1 MRLLTTTPHS
11 VLVSSTPFHHRM
23 QRLISPAVIAASVLF
38 LITITGYKY
47 YVRYQNKLLS
57 GTPEQVKKAM
67 RFGITQEQVDMGWRY
82 EGF

>member
-1 MRLLTTTPHS
+1 MRLLITTPHL
-11 VLVSSTPFHHRM
+11 VLVSSTPSHRRT
-23 QRLISPAVIAASVLF
+23 QGLTSPAVIAAAVIF

-57 GTPEQVKKAM
+57 GTPEQVKRAM